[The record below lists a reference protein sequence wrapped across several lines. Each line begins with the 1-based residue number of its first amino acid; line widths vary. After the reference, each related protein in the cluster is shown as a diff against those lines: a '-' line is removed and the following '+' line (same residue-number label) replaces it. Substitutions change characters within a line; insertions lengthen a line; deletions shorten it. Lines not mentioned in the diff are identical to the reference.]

1 MAELVI
7 EIGTEEIPSGY
18 VEPALQY
25 LGRELA
31 AYFEKNRVQAGPAR
45 VMGTP
50 RRLLAS
56 FPGMA
61 VRQRDV
67 VETCE
72 GPSVKIAFDEDGAP
86 TRAALGFARGKGVD
100 VGSLTRKTTA
110 KGEVVCARVEKKGEP
125 TRDILNAFLPRLITG
140 IPFPKKMR
148 WGSKHLLFA
157 RPVHWIAALFDGR
170 PLEFELDGLRC
181 GDASRGHRFLK
192 PEVFRFASLET
203 YLKECE
209 AHFVLVDPQIRKR
222 KIWDEIQKL
231 AHGVGGIVREEPELL
246 HEVTYL
252 VEFPTP
258 LLCDFETEYL
268 SLPRELLAIT
278 MKQHQKYFPVSRD
291 NGDLMPHF
299 ITVSNM
305 KAQRGDTIKRGN
317 ERVLKARLEDA
328 RFFYNEDRK
337 KKLEDYVGLLK
348 GVVFQ
353 KNLGTSHEKVTRFR
367 ALAGTLAQKICPQAL
382 ADVDRA
388 ALLCKADLV
397 TQMVYEFPELQGIIG
412 GYYAAHAGENAV
424 VARAI
429 REHYRPAFAGDALP
443 ADAAGAAVAVADKM
457 DTILGCIGVG
467 LIPSGSEDPY
477 GLRRHAL
484 GIIQIILDRGWRI
497 SLNELIDA
505 GTDLL
510 RQKIKLAPEE
520 IRTHVLELFSQR
532 LKTHFGAAGYPYDAI
547 DAVLATGIDSLVD
560 VDGKVAAFAELKQ
573 QPYFEPLAITFRRVV
588 SILTGEAEGAA
599 QPELLREPQEK
610 RLYEHYQKIREPVEH
625 MIRQGDFA
633 GALAKIVDIKSSVD
647 DFFDH
652 VMVMVEDESLR
663 KNRLRLLHDISLLF
677 SRLADFSRIVLKKS

>member
-25 LGRELA
+25 LERELA
-31 AYFEKNRVQAGPAR
+31 AYFEKNRVQAGSAR

-56 FPGMA
+56 FSGME

-67 VETCE
+67 VETCD
-72 GPSVKIAFDEDGAP
+72 GPSVKIAFDAQGAP
-86 TRAALGFARGKGVD
+86 TRAAIGFARGKGVD

-110 KGEVVCARVEKKGEP
+110 KGEIVCARVEKKGEP
-125 TRDILNAFLPRLITG
+125 TRDLLNAFLSRLISG

-148 WGSKHLLFA
+148 WGNKHLLFA

-170 PLEFELDGLRC
+170 PLDFELDGLHC

-192 PEVFRFASLET
+192 PEAFRFDSLET
-203 YLKECE
+203 YLKQCE
-209 AHFVLVDPQIRKR
+209 AHFVLVDPQVRKR
-222 KIWDEIQKL
+222 EIWDAIQTL
-231 AHGVGGIVREEPELL
+231 ARGVGGLVREEPELL
-246 HEVTYL
+246 REVTYL

-268 SLPRELLAIT
+268 SLPKELLTIT
-278 MKQHQKYFPVSRD
+278 MKHHQKYFPVSRD

-305 KAQRGDTIKRGN
+305 KPGSGDVIKRGN

-337 KKLEDYVGLLK
+337 KKLEDYVELLK

-353 KNLGTSHEKVTRFR
+353 KTLGTSHEKMTRFR
-367 ALAGTLAQKICPQAL
+367 TLAGTLAQKVCPQAL

-397 TQMVYEFPELQGIIG
+397 TQMVYEFPELQGVMG
-412 GYYAAHAGENAV
+412 SYYAAHSGENET
-424 VARAI
+424 VARAV
-429 REHYRPAFAGDALP
+429 REHYCPAFAGDALP
-443 ADAAGAAVAVADKM
+443 SDAVGAVVAVADKM
-457 DTILGCIGVG
+457 DTILGCIGVR

-477 GLRRHAL
+477 GLRRHSL

-510 RQKIKLAPEE
+510 REKIKLTREE
-520 IRTHVLELFSQR
+520 IRSHTLDLFLQR
-532 LKTHFGAAGYPYDAI
+532 LKTYFGAAGYPYDAV
-547 DAVLATGIDSLVD
+547 DAVLSTGIDFLVD
-560 VDGKVAAFAELKQ
+560 VDKKVAAFSALKQ
-573 QPYFEPLAITFRRVV
+573 QSHFEPLAITFRRVV
-588 SILTGEAEGAA
+588 SILTEEAQGAV
-599 QPELLREPQEK
+599 QPELLSEPQEK
-610 RLYEHYQKIREPVEH
+610 HLYEHYLKIREPVEH
-625 MIRQGDFA
+625 MTRQSDFS
-633 GALAKIVDIKSSVD
+633 GALAKIVEIKSSVD

-652 VMVMVEDESLR
+652 VMVMVDDAALR
-663 KNRLRLLHDISLLF
+663 KNRLCLLHDISLLF